1 MGNDIGQ
8 LCFICP
14 GGNVDARF
22 EATKNKRCLNIVT
35 NPNIISHR
43 KGCTDFLLQAE
54 IADGSINEHG
64 YDAYCPYDCQQRN
77 QKLKWICA
85 CNWLG
90 AKVSVIIGFTTLS
103 IELTPVEISGVQSI
117 MISGLMV
124 SALGIKLN
132 ALSKLNGQINRKAT
146 IPHSKTWIH
155 LGAFFKTTRKS
166 TTARISQDAA
176 ILIFTIF
183 KKSELIDYSFPA
195 AASIMR
201 RISAASC

>member
-1 MGNDIGQ
+1 MLGLKKPRIKVFVYRHKSK
-8 LCFICP
+8 CCP
-14 GGNVDARF
+14 AQKGM
-22 EATKNKRCLNIVT
+22 
-35 NPNIISHR
+35 HR
-43 KGCTDFLLQAE
+43 LSLQAE

-64 YDAYCPYDCQQRN
+64 YDAYCPYDCQHRN

-85 CNWLG
+85 CNWLWSKG
-90 AKVSVIIGFTTLS
+90 VRNNWIHYLVDRAYACGDFWC
-103 IELTPVEISGVQSI
+103 PVHHD
-117 MISGLMV
+117 SGLMV

-146 IPHSKTWIH
+146 IPHSRTLIH

-183 KKSELIDYSFPA
+183 KRMNS
-195 AASIMR
+195 
-201 RISAASC
+201 

>member
-1 MGNDIGQ
+1 M
-8 LCFICP
+8 
-14 GGNVDARF
+14 
-22 EATKNKRCLNIVT
+22 
-35 NPNIISHR
+35 
-43 KGCTDFLLQAE
+43 
-54 IADGSINEHG
+54 
-64 YDAYCPYDCQQRN
+64 
-77 QKLKWICA
+77 
-85 CNWLG
+85 
-90 AKVSVIIGFTTLS
+90 SVIIGFTTLS

-146 IPHSKTWIH
+146 IPHSRTLIH

-183 KKSELIDYSFPA
+183 KKNELIDYSFPA